1 MVLTLTEIDTAGLV
15 GLAFPDESG
24 GMVVSQVVSQDVVG
38 IPNYN
43 TIFKYDLKG

>member
-15 GLAFPDESG
+15 GLAFPDDSG
-24 GMVVSQVVSQDVVG
+24 GMVGDQDVVG